1 MQRKHQGFLV
11 GRLCTGVSVATL
23 ALLVLSC
30 AQETNSPTS
39 PGSISSVPVPQFAA
53 GTPANGTGQCMGDD
67 AADYGGVDGIA
78 QDGTYSGT
86 GGDKLNCT
94 TNDIFLASA
103 VVTAVFD
110 PEANGGVGG
119 FVAFDPENPPHCS
132 EGGTVT
138 FQMTANLGQNA
149 ESDRE
154 DVGIWIA
161 TDGGNAET
169 GTCNHYNLV
178 DGATGTFNEDGDQ
191 CAGMAEAST
200 TSVNL
205 GTLTVACEPNE
216 TNTITVGACLS
227 WKVPSVEGE
236 DKVCP
241 DNGDGDLPGDEPTDF
256 RARTLPANKSKCNCE
271 GFDVPIIVD
280 KTATI
285 EVVKACPT
293 GTTGSFDLNIDAPED
308 PDYFQQADAA
318 CGGTTGAQTV
328 GAGDSQNPG
337 APHSVS
343 ESGFT
348 TGDYFST
355 YSCTVDP
362 AGAEGPSEFASGT
375 GTSVGPFDVNPDD
388 VIVCTF
394 TNEAKTV
401 TVTKTATPSLTRTWF
416 WDIDKVADPTTVTL
430 DPDQVYSHPYS
441 VAVTLDGENP
451 SDDSE
456 WAVTG
461 NITVHN
467 PTSGTVN
474 VATVTDGIA
483 GGFVGTVVCPGDLPQ
498 DLASGADLVCT
509 YSADLSTDGGTTRL
523 NTATATLTGV
533 TGSFTGTASIDFANA
548 VVTHEDN
555 CLVVKDEGD
564 LGNTD
569 PLGTVCAPGTT
580 PTPAGAFT
588 APKTFNY
595 TRLVPTGSAQCGVIT
610 YNNTATGTTNT
621 NSTVYT
627 DAASIEVTIECPE
640 GCTLTQGY
648 WKTHNDLF
656 RVGLPGGPASDPAW
670 ANVGGPG
677 ATFFLSGQTWFQ
689 VFWTAPA
696 GNPYYILAHQ
706 YMAAVLNDL
715 DGVTPSADVTL
726 AINQAAALFGTYTP
740 AQIAKPKGNPQAGAA
755 LRAEFIRLAG
765 ILGSFNEGLSGVEH
779 CTEDATSNLIR

>member
-1 MQRKHQGFLV
+1 MLWKRLGLVVAGAGLFLLAC
-11 GRLCTGVSVATL
+11 GKDTTTSNTPGVSAPL
-23 ALLVLSC
+23 
-30 AQETNSPTS
+30 
-39 PGSISSVPVPQFAA
+39 PQFAA

-67 AADYGGVDGIA
+67 AADYGGVSGID
-78 QDGTYSGT
+78 QDGTYAGT

-103 VVTAVFD
+103 TVTAIFD
-110 PEANGGVGG
+110 PEADGGVGG

-161 TDGGNAET
+161 TDGGNAES
-169 GTCNHYNLV
+169 GICNHYNLIS
-178 DGATGTFNEDGDQ
+178 GATGTFNDDGDQ
-191 CAGMAEAST
+191 CAGMAEGGA

-205 GTLTVACEPNE
+205 GTLTVPCTPNE
-216 TNTITVGACLS
+216 DSNITIGACLA

-285 EVVKACPT
+285 EVVKACPA

-308 PDYFQQADAA
+308 PDYFQEADAA

-328 GAGDSQNPG
+328 GAGTSQDEG

-348 TGDYFST
+348 TGNYFST

-375 GTSVGPFDVNPDD
+375 GTSVGPFDVNPND

-401 TVTKTATPSLTRTWF
+401 TVTKDAAPTLTRTFF
-416 WDIDKVADPTTVTL
+416 WDVDKVADPTTVTL
-430 DPDQVYSHPYS
+430 DPDQVYNHPYS

-467 PTSGTVN
+467 PTSGTLN
-474 VATVTDGIA
+474 VASVTDGIA
-483 GGFVGTVVCPGDLPQ
+483 GGITGDVVCPGGLPQ

-509 YSADLSTDGGTTRL
+509 YSADLPDGTTRL

-533 TGSFTGTASIDFANA
+533 TGSFTGTESINFASA
-548 VVTHEDN
+548 VVTNEDN
-555 CLVVKDEGD
+555 CLTVKDIGD

-569 PLGTVCAPGTT
+569 PLGVVCAPGTT
-580 PTPAGAFT
+580 TPAGAFT
-588 APKTFNY
+588 APKTFDY

-621 NSTVYT
+621 NATEYS
-627 DAASIEVTIECPE
+627 DDASITVTIECPE

-656 RVGLPGGPASDPAW
+656 RVGKPGGPASDPAW
-670 ANVGGPG
+670 ALVGGPG

-696 GNPYYILAHQ
+696 GNAYYILAVQ
-706 YMAAVLNDL
+706 YMAAKLNIL
-715 DGVTPSADVTL
+715 DGVDASPEVDAAV
-726 AINQAAALFGTYTP
+726 AAAETLFGTYTP
-740 AQIAKPKGNPQAGAA
+740 AQIKALKANKPADAA
-755 LRAEFIRLAG
+755 LRTQFISLAG
-765 ILGSFNEGLSGVEH
+765 TLGSFNEGLAGVEH
-779 CTEDATSNLIR
+779 CTEDASSNLIR